1 MSRLT
6 LSEQLQSA
14 QATIG
19 TLHIQ
24 VQNLQT
30 ELKSAENLKVRELDA
45 AKAELIQVRAD
56 YEKKL
61 KDKETSYAYQG
72 SSLTA
77 ASNELE
83 QAHAVLDGV
92 EGAPARDYERT
103 DGYGGK
109 IHRNVVTRL
118 AGAFLAIAKNGG
130 PK

>member
-6 LSEQLQSA
+6 LSEQLQTA
-14 QATIG
+14 QVTIG

-24 VQNLQT
+24 IQNLQT
-30 ELKSAENLKVRELDA
+30 ELKQAENLKARELDN
-45 AKAELIQVRAD
+45 AKAELVTLRAE

-61 KDKETSYAYQG
+61 KDKETSYTYQG
-72 SSLTA
+72 SSLSA
-77 ASNELE
+77 ASSELE

-130 PK
+130 SK